1 MTFLWPQMLWLLLLL
16 PALVAL
22 YFWVQ
27 RRRKKMALRYANLPL
42 VKFAVGRGMG
52 WRRHLPPL
60 LMLAAVAVLIVAV
73 ARPAAVV
80 TLPSSRATVIL
91 AIDVSGSMRARDM
104 EPSRLVAAKEAAK
117 AFIGKQPAEVE
128 IGIVAFAGAAM
139 LVQQPTLDRDAL
151 VAAINSFD
159 LRRGTAVGA
168 GLLMALSAIFPDE
181 PFDIGGLRDPFE
193 QIGQRSRGPLPG
205 FESRSLDDPAPE
217 RAGHVPVEP
226 GSYENAVIILLT
238 DGATTTGPD
247 PISTGRLVG
256 EYGVRVYTVGFGSA
270 EGDVVD
276 FGGRSMRA
284 RLDAP
289 TLQTIADATRGEYF
303 EARSAEALSEVYN
316 TLATRLVPE
325 KKLTELAF
333 LFAGVGALL
342 ALAAAGLSMVW
353 LGRIA

>member
-22 YFWVQ
+22 YIWML
-27 RRRKKMALRYANLPL
+27 RRRKKVALRYANLPL

-60 LMLAAVAVLIVAV
+60 LMLAAVGVLVLAV

-104 EPSRLVAAKEAAK
+104 EPSRLVAAQEAAK
-117 AFIGKQPAEVE
+117 AFIGKQPTEVE

-168 GLLMALSAIFPDE
+168 GLLMALATIFPEE

-193 QIGQRSRGPLPG
+193 QLGQRSRG
-205 FESRSLDDPAPE
+205 FESRSLDDAAPAGAE
-217 RAGHVPVEP
+217 HVPVEP

-247 PISTGRLVG
+247 PIAAGRMVG

-303 EARSAEALSEVYN
+303 EARSSEALSEVYN
-316 TLATRLVPE
+316 SLATRLVPE

-333 LFAGVGALL
+333 VFAGIGALL
-342 ALAAAGLSMVW
+342 ALLSAALSMMW